1 LGYIK
6 NKFVLAMSI
15 PVSLYERLE
24 RKFGREEAL
33 EIAKMIEDFFDE
45 MDRKAGEIALQKK
58 LELKDELTKE
68 LATKADLIT
77 ARAELEG
84 KIEKVRAEL
93 EGEIK
98 NVRTELEGKIENV
111 RTELEAKIENVR
123 IKLESRIDRL
133 DLKLNLLI
141 LLVVIVLTV
150 MNPVVAELLKKWF
163 GIH

>member
-1 LGYIK
+1 
-6 NKFVLAMSI
+6 MSI
-15 PVSLYERLE
+15 PVSLYERLDQ
-24 RKFGREEAL
+24 KFGRDEAL

-58 LELKDELTKE
+58 LELKDELTRE

-77 ARAELEG
+77 A
-84 KIEKVRAEL
+84 RAEL

-98 NVRTELEGKIENV
+98 NVRTELEGKIE
-111 RTELEAKIENVR
+111 KVR
-123 IKLESRIDRL
+123 IELGARIDRL

>member
-1 LGYIK
+1 
-6 NKFVLAMSI
+6 MSI

-24 RKFGREEAL
+24 QKFGRDEAL

-84 KIEKVRAEL
+84 
-93 EGEIK
+93 EIK
-98 NVRTELEGKIENV
+98 NVRTELEGKIE
-111 RTELEAKIENVR
+111 KVR
-123 IKLESRIDRL
+123 IELGARIDRL

-141 LLVVIVLTV
+141 LLVVIVLT
-150 MNPVVAELLKKWF
+150 AEDVYKDRLYIWV
-163 GIH
+163 G

>member
-1 LGYIK
+1 
-6 NKFVLAMSI
+6 MSI
-15 PVSLYERLE
+15 PVSLYEKLE
-24 RKFGREEAL
+24 QKFGREEAL

-58 LELKDELTKE
+58 LELKDELTRE

-98 NVRTELEGKIENV
+98 NVRTELEGKIE
-111 RTELEAKIENVR
+111 KVR
-123 IKLESRIDRL
+123 IELGARIDRL

>member
-15 PVSLYERLE
+15 PVSLYEKLE
-24 RKFGREEAL
+24 RKFGRDEAL

-58 LELKDELTKE
+58 LELKDELTRE

-98 NVRTELEGKIENV
+98 NVRTELEGRIENV

>member
-1 LGYIK
+1 
-6 NKFVLAMSI
+6 MSI

-24 RKFGREEAL
+24 QKFGRDEAL

-84 KIEKVRAEL
+84 
-93 EGEIK
+93 EIK
-98 NVRTELEGKIENV
+98 NVRTELEGKIE
-111 RTELEAKIENVR
+111 KVR
-123 IKLESRIDRL
+123 IELGARIDRL

>member
-1 LGYIK
+1 
-6 NKFVLAMSI
+6 MSI
-15 PVSLYERLE
+15 PVSLYEKLE
-24 RKFGREEAL
+24 RKFGRDEAL

-58 LELKDELTKE
+58 FELKDELTKE

-98 NVRTELEGKIENV
+98 NVRTELEGRIENV
-111 RTELEAKIENVR
+111 RTELEARIENVR

>member
-15 PVSLYERLE
+15 PVSLYEKLE
-24 RKFGREEAL
+24 QKFGREEAL

-58 LELKDELTKE
+58 LELKDELTRE

-77 ARAELEG
+77 A
-84 KIEKVRAEL
+84 RAEL

-98 NVRTELEGKIENV
+98 NVRTELEGKIE
-111 RTELEAKIENVR
+111 KVR
-123 IKLESRIDRL
+123 IELGARIDRL

>member
-1 LGYIK
+1 
-6 NKFVLAMSI
+6 MSI

-24 RKFGREEAL
+24 RKFGRDEAL

-84 KIEKVRAEL
+84 
-93 EGEIK
+93 EIK
-98 NVRTELEGKIENV
+98 NVRTELEGRIE
-111 RTELEAKIENVR
+111 KVR
-123 IKLESRIDRL
+123 IELGARIDRL

>member
-1 LGYIK
+1 
-6 NKFVLAMSI
+6 MSI

-24 RKFGREEAL
+24 RKFGRDEAL

-58 LELKDELTKE
+58 LELKDELTRE

-84 KIEKVRAEL
+84 
-93 EGEIK
+93 EIK
-98 NVRTELEGKIENV
+98 NVRTELEGRIENV
-111 RTELEAKIENVR
+111 RTELEARIENVR

>member
-15 PVSLYERLE
+15 PVSLYEKLE
-24 RKFGREEAL
+24 QKFGRDEAL

-58 LELKDELTKE
+58 LELKDELTRE

-77 ARAELEG
+77 A
-84 KIEKVRAEL
+84 RAEL

-98 NVRTELEGKIENV
+98 NVRTELEGKIE
-111 RTELEAKIENVR
+111 KVR
-123 IKLESRIDRL
+123 IELGARIDRL

>member
-15 PVSLYERLE
+15 PVSLYEKLE
-24 RKFGREEAL
+24 QKFGRDEAL

-58 LELKDELTKE
+58 LELKDELTRE

>member
-15 PVSLYERLE
+15 PVSLYEKLE
-24 RKFGREEAL
+24 QKFGRDEAL

-58 LELKDELTKE
+58 FELKDELTRE

-84 KIEKVRAEL
+84 KIERVRAEL

>member
-15 PVSLYERLE
+15 PVSLYEKLE
-24 RKFGREEAL
+24 QKFGRDEAL

-45 MDRKAGEIALQKK
+45 IDRKAGEIALQKK
-58 LELKDELTKE
+58 LELKDELTRE

-77 ARAELEG
+77 A
-84 KIEKVRAEL
+84 RAEL

-98 NVRTELEGKIENV
+98 NVRTELEGKIE
-111 RTELEAKIENVR
+111 KVR
-123 IKLESRIDRL
+123 IELGARIDRL

>member
-15 PVSLYERLE
+15 PVSLYEKLE

-98 NVRTELEGKIENV
+98 NVRTELEGRIENV

>member
-1 LGYIK
+1 
-6 NKFVLAMSI
+6 MSI

-24 RKFGREEAL
+24 RKFGRDEAL

-77 ARAELEG
+77 VRAELEG

-98 NVRTELEGKIENV
+98 NVRTELEGRIENV
-111 RTELEAKIENVR
+111 RTELEARIENVR
-123 IKLESRIDRL
+123 IKLENRIDRL

>member
-1 LGYIK
+1 
-6 NKFVLAMSI
+6 MSI

-24 RKFGREEAL
+24 RKFGRDEAL

-84 KIEKVRAEL
+84 
-93 EGEIK
+93 EIK
-98 NVRTELEGKIENV
+98 NVRTELEGRIENV

-133 DLKLNLLI
+133 DLKLNL
-141 LLVVIVLTV
+141 
-150 MNPVVAELLKKWF
+150 
-163 GIH
+163 

>member
-15 PVSLYERLE
+15 PVSLYEKLE
-24 RKFGREEAL
+24 QKFGRDEAL

-111 RTELEAKIENVR
+111 RTELEARIENVR
-123 IKLESRIDRL
+123 IKLENRIDRL

>member
-1 LGYIK
+1 
-6 NKFVLAMSI
+6 
-15 PVSLYERLE
+15 
-24 RKFGREEAL
+24 
-33 EIAKMIEDFFDE
+33 MIEDFFDE

-68 LATKADLIT
+68 LATKADLIA

-98 NVRTELEGKIENV
+98 NVRTELEGKIE
-111 RTELEAKIENVR
+111 KVR
-123 IKLESRIDRL
+123 IELGARIDRL

-150 MNPVVAELLKKWF
+150 MNPVVAELLKRWF

>member
-24 RKFGREEAL
+24 QKFGRDEAL

-58 LELKDELTKE
+58 LELKDELTRE

-98 NVRTELEGKIENV
+98 NVRTELEGRIENV

>member
-1 LGYIK
+1 
-6 NKFVLAMSI
+6 MSI
-15 PVSLYERLE
+15 PVSLYEKLE
-24 RKFGREEAL
+24 RKFGRDEAL

-84 KIEKVRAEL
+84 
-93 EGEIK
+93 EIK
-98 NVRTELEGKIENV
+98 NVRTELEGKIE
-111 RTELEAKIENVR
+111 KVR
-123 IKLESRIDRL
+123 IELGARIDRL

>member
-1 LGYIK
+1 
-6 NKFVLAMSI
+6 MSI
-15 PVSLYERLE
+15 PVSLYEKLE
-24 RKFGREEAL
+24 QKFGRDEAL

-84 KIEKVRAEL
+84 
-93 EGEIK
+93 EIK
-98 NVRTELEGKIENV
+98 NVRTELEGKIE
-111 RTELEAKIENVR
+111 KVR
-123 IKLESRIDRL
+123 IELGARIDRL

>member
-15 PVSLYERLE
+15 PVSLYEKLE

-98 NVRTELEGKIENV
+98 NVRTELEGKIE
-111 RTELEAKIENVR
+111 KVR
-123 IKLESRIDRL
+123 IELGARIDRL

>member
-1 LGYIK
+1 
-6 NKFVLAMSI
+6 MSI

-24 RKFGREEAL
+24 QKFGRDEAL

-58 LELKDELTKE
+58 LELKDELTRE

-84 KIEKVRAEL
+84 
-93 EGEIK
+93 EIK
-98 NVRTELEGKIENV
+98 NVRTELEGRIENV

>member
-1 LGYIK
+1 
-6 NKFVLAMSI
+6 MSI
-15 PVSLYERLE
+15 PVSLYEKLE
-24 RKFGREEAL
+24 RKFGRDEAL

-58 LELKDELTKE
+58 LELKDELTRE

-77 ARAELEG
+77 A
-84 KIEKVRAEL
+84 RAEL

-98 NVRTELEGKIENV
+98 NVRTELEGKIE
-111 RTELEAKIENVR
+111 KVR
-123 IKLESRIDRL
+123 IELGARIDRL

>member
-1 LGYIK
+1 
-6 NKFVLAMSI
+6 MSI

-24 RKFGREEAL
+24 RKFGRDEAL

-98 NVRTELEGKIENV
+98 NVRTELEGRIE
-111 RTELEAKIENVR
+111 KVR
-123 IKLESRIDRL
+123 IELGARIDRL

-150 MNPVVAELLKKWF
+150 MNPVVAELLKRWF

>member
-1 LGYIK
+1 
-6 NKFVLAMSI
+6 MSI
-15 PVSLYERLE
+15 PVSLYEKLE
-24 RKFGREEAL
+24 QKFGRDEAL

-58 LELKDELTKE
+58 LELKDELTRE

-98 NVRTELEGKIENV
+98 NVRTELEGKIE
-111 RTELEAKIENVR
+111 KVR
-123 IKLESRIDRL
+123 IELGARIDRL

>member
-1 LGYIK
+1 
-6 NKFVLAMSI
+6 MSI
-15 PVSLYERLE
+15 PVSLYEKLE
-24 RKFGREEAL
+24 QKFGRDEAL

-84 KIEKVRAEL
+84 
-93 EGEIK
+93 EIK
-98 NVRTELEGKIENV
+98 NVRTELEGRIENV